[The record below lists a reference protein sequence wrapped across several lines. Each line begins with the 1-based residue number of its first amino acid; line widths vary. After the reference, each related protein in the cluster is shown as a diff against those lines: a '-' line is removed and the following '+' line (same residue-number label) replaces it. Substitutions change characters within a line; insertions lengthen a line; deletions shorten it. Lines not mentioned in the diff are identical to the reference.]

1 MKNKTLLLFSFL
13 LLTIT
18 SCKADVTE
26 VFYANQYESAD
37 FLENYYTNYPIALKN
52 HISSETTYDLDDS
65 HYRYELITDTTAL
78 NAVVTEDETR
88 GHDLNM
94 AYQAWW
100 YYGTLNRLSNID
112 KSFRYGYFSK
122 LTDGLLNCD
131 GSGAPVRIQINEEG
145 IGQFFTKELVDYTSI
160 ILTFRGGTNTPWET
174 LDDVTKVTTASIRL
188 SFSFYVLQSNLKDYQ
203 KITFNAVVDTRTDD
217 HGSITNVMQF
227 YFDDVLTTNEAFR
240 SIKRATAMSIS
251 YELLNHDY
259 VAPLGVDNPNND
271 YEFALMLYEVMLPY
285 SRWN

>member
-1 MKNKTLLLFSFL
+1 MKHKTLLLFSFL
-13 LLTIT
+13 LLTVT
-18 SCKADVTE
+18 SCKSDVTE
-26 VFYANQYESAD
+26 VFYANQYETAD
-37 FLENYYTNYPIALKN
+37 FLLNYYSNYPFSLKN
-52 HISSETTYDLDDS
+52 NISNEVTYDLDPS
-65 HYRYELITDTTAL
+65 QYTYELITSTTGL
-78 NAVVTEDETR
+78 TAVVNEDESR
-88 GHDLNM
+88 GHNLDMTYN
-94 AYQAWW
+94 AWW

-131 GSGAPVRIQINEEG
+131 GSGAPVRVQIDENG
-145 IGQFFTKELVDYTSI
+145 IGQIFTKELIDYTSI

-174 LDDVTKVTTASIRL
+174 LSGVTKTTTTSIRI
-188 SFSFYVLQSNLKDYQ
+188 SFSFYVLESNLKDYK
-203 KITFNAVVDTRTDD
+203 KITFNADVDTRTDD
-217 HGSITNVMQF
+217 HGSITNVLQF
-227 YFDDVLTTNEAFR
+227 YFDDVLTTTETFR

-259 VAPLGVDNPNND
+259 IAPLGVDNPSND